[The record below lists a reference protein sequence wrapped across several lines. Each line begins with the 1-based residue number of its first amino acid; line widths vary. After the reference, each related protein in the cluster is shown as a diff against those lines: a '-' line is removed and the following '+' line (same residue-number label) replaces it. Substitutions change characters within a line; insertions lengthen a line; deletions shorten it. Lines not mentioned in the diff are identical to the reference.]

1 MLRRTIAAVSRPL
14 LRQRQ
19 HSASTLPSSAAI
31 AAIGGHPFS
40 SFEKALQGREATE
53 EMLFV
58 RDLELKQKCQRDAVA
73 QAARLAGATDAFRKK
88 MSSDLSKL
96 MFQKALAE
104 RKKLV
109 LAGK

>member
-1 MLRRTIAAVSRPL
+1 MKLSYIWLIHKMLRRTIAAVSRPL

-53 EMLFV
+53 EMSRV
-58 RDLELKQKCQRDAVA
+58 RRPHVAIFEDPRDA
-73 QAARLAGATDAFRKK
+73 F
-88 MSSDLSKL
+88 
-96 MFQKALAE
+96 
-104 RKKLV
+104 
-109 LAGK
+109 